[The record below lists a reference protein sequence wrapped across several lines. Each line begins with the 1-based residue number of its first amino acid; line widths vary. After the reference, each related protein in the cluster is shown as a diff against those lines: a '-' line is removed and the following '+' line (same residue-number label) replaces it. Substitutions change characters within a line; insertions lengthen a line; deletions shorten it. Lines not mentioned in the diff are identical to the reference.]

1 MELATPE
8 ERSRIEETKRKQ
20 KEFFRSM
27 EANILK
33 AMNRGHVPGMD
44 NPMEEDVVK
53 PLPSSK
59 NVVMFQHYQS
69 NSRSNRKNSNKLIL
83 ANNRISKPALI
94 RTISSMNDEL
104 IAELAQNHEGDK
116 EGISSPPGMISPD
129 SITNTAF
136 FDISSSF
143 SKSFSKSCPSLL
155 DSPPHL
161 VDHSTMVIRNSPV
174 RNLDRFD
181 SNKNTQQTSSPNMKV
196 SKHLEKPIMMK
207 RNTCGSLY
215 ISDTMA
221 DPDKDACI
229 KCLCGVFRT
238 HIVQST
244 KDMECRRQHQPY
256 FQEYEIF
263 NDDVND
269 RQSTHSSRAFIVQV
283 GDSIEMMRID
293 AQKEIPSLEEITHFY
308 RFIFNKAQMENDCMI
323 MSLIYVERLLRET
336 NGGVCPNVKN
346 WRSVLF
352 SCMVLASKVW
362 DDLSMWNSDFSH
374 ACPQGVTFSLQR
386 INELE
391 LALLTCLKYNVRV
404 SASEYAKYYFL
415 MRSMMIRSGLTD
427 KETMCNAPLDINSA
441 KKLECLA
448 SSKSN
453 MAKPCTFKRS
463 KSMDG
468 IEVIKDSKSPSR
480 THLATLEQ
488 VVRM

>member
-229 KCLCGVFRT
+229 KVSKCLW
-238 HIVQST
+238 
-244 KDMECRRQHQPY
+244 
-256 FQEYEIF
+256 FQ
-263 NDDVND
+263 NN
-269 RQSTHSSRAFIVQV
+269 
-283 GDSIEMMRID
+283 
-293 AQKEIPSLEEITHFY
+293 
-308 RFIFNKAQMENDCMI
+308 
-323 MSLIYVERLLRET
+323 
-336 NGGVCPNVKN
+336 
-346 WRSVLF
+346 
-352 SCMVLASKVW
+352 
-362 DDLSMWNSDFSH
+362 
-374 ACPQGVTFSLQR
+374 
-386 INELE
+386 
-391 LALLTCLKYNVRV
+391 LTL
-404 SASEYAKYYFL
+404 
-415 MRSMMIRSGLTD
+415 
-427 KETMCNAPLDINSA
+427 
-441 KKLECLA
+441 
-448 SSKSN
+448 
-453 MAKPCTFKRS
+453 
-463 KSMDG
+463 
-468 IEVIKDSKSPSR
+468 
-480 THLATLEQ
+480 TLEIYSQ
-488 VVRM
+488 HVPNMSIVPLWCVSNAHCAVYKRHGMPSSTSAIFSRIRDFQ